1 MMVPSM
7 VIVMG
12 TVRGVLLLFLV
23 VEIGM
28 MGLVVV
34 MAVVAI
40 VAMLVW

>member
-1 MMVPSM
+1 MVLST

-12 TVRGVLLLFLV
+12 ILRGMMLLFLV

-28 MGLVVV
+28 MGLEAA

-40 VAMLVW
+40 VVMLV

>member
-1 MMVPSM
+1 MVPSM

-23 VEIGM
+23 VEIEM